1 MILQSEDSQQFFSSK
16 SISELAFALP
26 LNQVTC
32 TRSTV
37 DQQDLLCM
45 QSSWNTKKST
55 KINLQY
61 KYYQSLT
68 TQGVQYQKELSK
80 VQ

>member
-45 QSSWNTKKST
+45 QSSWNTKK
-55 KINLQY
+55 
-61 KYYQSLT
+61 
-68 TQGVQYQKELSK
+68 
-80 VQ
+80 